1 MWRSLTH
8 RFVLPFLGIY
18 ELEDGTAPQFFLV
31 SPYMTNGNLAQ
42 WRRKANP
49 SVAEVEERVSYP
61 PSALCRHSPSTEDTG
76 SCPRHGIYPF
86 RRRSSWRPPW
96 GIYSEIHHVEML
108 TLLFR

>member
-31 SPYMTNGNLAQ
+31 SPYMTNGDLAQ

-49 SVAEVEERVSYP
+49 SVAEIEERVSFL
-61 PSALCRHSPSTEDTG
+61 PSALCRHSSPEEDTG
-76 SCPRHGIYPF
+76 SSQRHGIHSF
-86 RRRSSWRPPW
+86 
-96 GIYSEIHHVEML
+96 
-108 TLLFR
+108 

>member
-18 ELEDGTAPQFFLV
+18 ELDDGTAPQFFLV

-42 WRRKANP
+42 WRKKANP
-49 SVAEVEERVSYP
+49 SVAEVEERVSFL
-61 PSALCRHSPSTEDTG
+61 PSVPFRRSPSMEDTG
-76 SCPRHGIYPF
+76 SCSRRKIYTF

-96 GIYSEIHHVEML
+96 GIDS
-108 TLLFR
+108 T